1 MTSASSYLL
10 SYLQAKHGAILS
22 TISIYTTSDVCSI
35 YLSTQAGKGSHSS
48 LCQKKYFYLRTFLS
62 IVDFSKQILKCK
74 NVEKYP
80 LDKG

>member
-35 YLSTQAGKGSHSS
+35 YLSTQAGKGYHSS
-48 LCQKKYFYLRTFLS
+48 HCQKKYFYLRTFF
-62 IVDFSKQILKCK
+62 VHCRFFQANPKMQKCGK
-74 NVEKYP
+74 IP
-80 LDKG
+80 LR